1 MSEETT
7 LVAEHMR
14 AELASAPAHGPWS
27 HAQWDPGPAVLSRV
41 GLPITG
47 PRSGP

>member
-27 HAQWDPGPAVLSRV
+27 QLNGIRGRPC
-41 GLPITG
+41 
-47 PRSGP
+47 